1 MVKINELMINDL
13 VLAGKNTQFPM
24 QVVGLF
30 KDVAYLDFE
39 GNEADMWEENETD
52 IMPMP
57 LTKEILINNGFEEK
71 EDKISK
77 YYISQDNK
85 VFIRFQKNASVYIF
99 LSEAQE
105 RIGAKTKSNTYMN
118 CKTCSQSQILT
129 SILKSEL
136 NEQDKM

>member
-1 MVKINELMINDL
+1 MVKINELMINDW

-85 VFIRFQKNASVYIF
+85 VFIRFQKNASIYIF

-105 RIGAKTKSNTYMN
+105 RIGAKNKVKYLHELQNL
-118 CKTCSQSQILT
+118 LT
-129 SILKSEL
+129 IANIDINFKI
-136 NEQDKM
+136 

>member
-85 VFIRFQKNASVYIF
+85 VFIRFQKMQAYISSYPKHKKE
-99 LSEAQE
+99 SEQ
-105 RIGAKTKSNTYMN
+105 KTKSNTYMN